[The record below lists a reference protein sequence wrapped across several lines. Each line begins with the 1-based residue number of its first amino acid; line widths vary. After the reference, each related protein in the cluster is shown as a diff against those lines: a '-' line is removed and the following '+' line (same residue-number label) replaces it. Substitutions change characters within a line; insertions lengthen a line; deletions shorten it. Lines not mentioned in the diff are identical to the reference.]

1 MKQEKQKQACARKTS
16 IGGQALMEG
25 IMMRGPRKSA
35 MAVRNPQGSIVVEE
49 FETKGA
55 QRPAIC
61 RWPVIRGIFG
71 YIDSM
76 AVGYR
81 CLMRSAEI
89 AGLEDVVEESP
100 RKKKKREAREAAAA
114 AAAGAA
120 PIARP
125 GETGA
130 GAPQAD
136 STAENARPADAT
148 EENTTSGAAENARP
162 ADAAE
167 STQPAGTAENA
178 RPADAMEEN
187 TTSGAAESAQQDGA
201 GTVAGGAS
209 AAARAAAAAEGEK
222 KLPAWV
228 MTAMMIGSGV
238 LAVALAVGLFIVLP
252 SLLFDLLAMAFP
264 YLKDTG
270 SAALNSL
277 FKSGFEGIVKVLL
290 LVGYM
295 AAISLMKDIRRT
307 FMFHGAEHKT
317 IFCYEAGLELTVENV
332 RRQRRFH
339 PRCGTSFLILMVL
352 VSIFISFF
360 IDPVTIL
367 ISGHTLPTV
376 WRYLV
381 RLLLIPL
388 VVGLGYELIKYAGR
402 HSNLLTR
409 IVSAPGMWLQHL
421 TVFEPTDDMIECA
434 IAAVTPV
441 IPEDGSD
448 RW

>member
-136 STAENARPADAT
+136 ST
-148 EENTTSGAAENARP
+148 AENARP